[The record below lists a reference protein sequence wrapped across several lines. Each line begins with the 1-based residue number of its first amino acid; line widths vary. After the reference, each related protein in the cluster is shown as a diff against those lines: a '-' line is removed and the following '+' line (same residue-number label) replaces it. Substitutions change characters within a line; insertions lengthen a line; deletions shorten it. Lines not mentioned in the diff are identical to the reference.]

1 MTQDQE
7 NWLKN
12 FAKSDTDRWIG
23 GVCGGLGEHTPLPS
37 WLWRL
42 LFVLFMICFG
52 TGLLVYILLWIFV
65 PRRAKNQ
72 ISSQEL

>member
-1 MTQDQE
+1 MIQDD
-7 NWLKN
+7 WLHN
-12 FAKSDTDRWIG
+12 FTKSNTDRWIS

-42 LFVLFMICFG
+42 LFTLLFICFG

-65 PRRAKNQ
+65 PRKTSAG
-72 ISSQEL
+72 SSGAG